1 MKFEI
6 IVFSFF
12 SSSFH
17 RAWNQSVVVRHP
29 SIWKFIIC
37 LKDEQ
42 ANSEMSVDTV
52 NRGDVPPSRCR
63 KWRNLEAR
71 IQRLKQEYN
80 TGVRNF
86 DDFWSAVS
94 HLIASFV

>member
-12 SSSFH
+12 SSGFH

-29 SIWKFIIC
+29 SIWKFIRC
-37 LKDEQ
+37 PKDEQ
-42 ANSEMSVDTV
+42 ANSEMSVDAV
-52 NRGDVPPSRCR
+52 NRGDVPPSMRR
-63 KWRNLEAR
+63 KWRNFEAR
-71 IQRLKQEYN
+71 IQRLKRECN
-80 TGVRNF
+80 TGVRNL
-86 DDFWSAVS
+86 DDFWSAVG